1 MESTAAMNDRVIG
14 VVLGSAAGDAMG
26 APYEFGA
33 ADPEA
38 PCQLEGG
45 GGFGWEPGESAVP
58 LSWRQVLRGRR
69 TYDEPALRSDDLE
82 ALARL
87 AIANRSEV
95 QHAS

>member
-1 MESTAAMNDRVIG
+1 MELTAAMIDRAIG
-14 VVLGSAAGDAMG
+14 VVLGSAAGDAMVRRTSSERRSGG
-26 APYEFGA
+26 AMPVG
-33 ADPEA
+33 
-38 PCQLEGG
+38 GG
-45 GGFGWEPGESAVP
+45 GGFGWEPGESAVA
-58 LSWRQVLRGRR
+58 LSWRQVLHGRR